1 MKGGISSRELGDAG
15 QPSGG
20 GAAGRIKGGDLERLL
35 THPSHPGPRSFAWTG
50 RGLGEA
56 GPAVSSRFHP
66 QPHRHPPPDLRES
79 DLSAPQN
86 WDSPSEARTRPWRHC
101 SHCSTSVS
109 LPRTWRG
116 PEVRRPQAPTQP
128 PRLPNVWQW
137 AWHAAAGREP
147 RDCSLSLAWVSFS
160 SPGMQG
166 VRGPGEAEGTGP
178 RPRSFLLEET
188 VGALG
193 IWVTLLGF
201 LGRWGYLSQPQC
213 LDTESCRPRPSHLTP
228 FLYRTSPA
236 LKRKSHLWK
245 TQWSGELGP
254 LLR

>member
-160 SPGMQG
+160 SPGDAGSEGSRGGRGDRTSSTLFPPGRNCRGTRNMGDSSG
-166 VRGPGEAEGTGP
+166 VFG
-178 RPRSFLLEET
+178 T
-188 VGALG
+188 VGVPISA
-193 IWVTLLGF
+193 
-201 LGRWGYLSQPQC
+201 PM
-213 LDTESCRPRPSHLTP
+213 
-228 FLYRTSPA
+228 
-236 LKRKSHLWK
+236 
-245 TQWSGELGP
+245 SGH
-254 LLR
+254 